1 MKQENHDKIIQA
13 LSFQRLERYIRPN
26 DSKNLELAIKRYQ
39 LNIQLSQSFYPA
51 LHIIEVTLRN
61 QVYEALKNQLGR
73 DWLLKDKQFNNLFRK
88 SELDKTEE
96 CIKKLRKNRKPI
108 ETPNLIAELNFGYW
122 TSLFTSYYESLWRK
136 SKSLKTAFPNLPKHD
151 LKRKSISVELNAIR
165 RLRNRIFH
173 YEPIWHWSD
182 LPEHHKRIIKVIQ
195 WMNNEASKLL
205 NKVDLCP
212 TVFRSARKEIF
223 D

>member
-1 MKQENHDKIIQA
+1 MSSKENEEIIQA
-13 LSFQRLERYIRPN
+13 LSSQRLEGYIRPN
-26 DSKNLELAIKRYQ
+26 DTKNLELAIKRYQ

-61 QVYEALKNQLGR
+61 QVYEALKNQLGN
-73 DWLLKDKQFNNLFRK
+73 DWLLKDKQFNNLFRRL
-88 SELDKTEE
+88 ELDKMEE
-96 CIKKLRKNRKPI
+96 CINKLRRSKKSI

-136 SKSLKTAFPNLPKHD
+136 NKSLKRAFPNLQKYN
-151 LKRKSISVELNAIR
+151 LKRKNISIELNAIR
-165 RLRNRIFH
+165 KLRNRIFH

-205 NKVDLCP
+205 NKVDLFP
-212 TVFRSARKEIF
+212 TVFKSVRKEIF